1 MFASFFYADVQED
14 ATWMSLTCVVE
25 HFISDILS
33 RSNGATMR
41 FEPEVSWGAN
51 AGLKLAQQMLE
62 PVTKQK
68 LCKTEPKQWVSFC
81 TFYRSF
87 TETFKSE
94 VQGEEQISFSLLF
107 RPVDLCCLCCH
118 RRDGWRESSSVC
130 KRTLEFFFAHLCFVN
145 YEIAWNWHERID
157 FCSPEPQV
165 PFAPGRKDKAS
176 GAECPLWE
184 GPTCKETA
192 IAAVLRH
199 FAVGLS
205 VETLGQTK
213 RIFQLDRMVDC
224 QVRTWE
230 VQTRQLPTCGW
241 SLTVA

>member
-130 KRTLEFFFAHLCFVN
+130 KRTLEFFLHIFALSIMKLHEIGMKGSIFVVQS
-145 YEIAWNWHERID
+145 HR
-157 FCSPEPQV
+157 CLLLQ
-165 PFAPGRKDKAS
+165 G
-176 GAECPLWE
+176 
-184 GPTCKETA
+184 
-192 IAAVLRH
+192 
-199 FAVGLS
+199 
-205 VETLGQTK
+205 
-213 RIFQLDRMVDC
+213 
-224 QVRTWE
+224 VRTKPVVLNALCGK
-230 VQTRQLPTCGW
+230 VQPARRRQLLQFWDTLPW
-241 SLTVA
+241 DFLLKL

>member
-1 MFASFFYADVQED
+1 M
-14 ATWMSLTCVVE
+14 
-25 HFISDILS
+25 

-62 PVTKQK
+62 PVTKQT
-68 LCKTEPKQWVSFC
+68 LCKTDQNSEFI
-81 TFYRSF
+81 FAHF
-87 TETFKSE
+87 TEAHETFKSE

-118 RRDGWRESSSVC
+118 RRDGWRESCSVC
-130 KRTLEFFFAHLCFVN
+130 KRTLELFLHIFALPFFLH
-145 YEIAWNWHERID
+145 EIMKLHEIGMKGWI

-199 FAVGLS
+199 FALRLS
-205 VETLGQTK
+205 VETSGQTK

-230 VQTRQLPTCGW
+230 AQTRQLPTCGW
-241 SLTVA
+241 SLTVT